1 MIWPCGWLVTLLML
15 WLSGLPWVLLEGIS
29 FFQRGGGFSLC
40 YILDL
45 KMVVNL
51 GSMSGTLSLPSTGRA
66 LGWQGRGVDAAWLW

>member
-1 MIWPCGWLVTLLML
+1 MPWLCGWLAMLRML
-15 WLSGLPWVLLEGIS
+15 WLSGLPWVQLEGIS
-29 FFQRGGGFSLC
+29 FFQRGGGSSLC

-66 LGWQGRGVDAAWLW
+66 LGWQGRGVDAGWLW